1 VETAEAIIET
11 MGAMVPPGR
20 AHLGTRDG
28 RRLRALTRSLLAARP
43 EAPAEHARFLAIG
56 QRGLCLPEDSITG
69 WLGGARVL
77 VTGGTGCIGSAVMR
91 QLGEWPLARLAS
103 VSRGVTAPSSPQP
116 GVEYLHADVRD
127 RAALDR
133 LLAGLRPDV
142 VFHLAAQRDPAQ
154 AEVEVHRTVST
165 NVLGT
170 RNVLA
175 SAAQAGAARVVC
187 ASTGKALRPYSP
199 DIYTASKRAA
209 EWLGS
214 AAAAAGLAGAAARF
228 THVIDNSIIYRRLRA
243 WAAGGVIRLHGPQ
256 IGFYVQSARESAEL
270 LLVAG
275 AGAGAGGFRVH
286 AITDLGW
293 PVSLLDLALGVLAD
307 TGSGAPIYF
316 SGYDPG
322 YEEVPFPGLYD
333 PATAGEVSPLLNAVE
348 AAVAGPS
355 GCRMVDAF
363 PLHISPDP
371 VLDGRMEALDE
382 VCGRTRDPGL
392 VRAALDDLSWALLE
406 ATLRA
411 APGCALDRMAVLAG
425 RHQRTLSPVH
435 RRVLDAI
442 RSASRPGPALPG
454 PALPGPALPGPA
466 LPGPA
471 LPGPALPG
479 PALPGP
485 ALPGPVS
492 PGPVRPGLV
501 GTPQASRT

>member
-1 VETAEAIIET
+1 METAEAIIET
-11 MGAMVPPGR
+11 MSALVPPGR
-20 AHLGTRDG
+20 AHLGQRDR
-28 RRLRALTRSLLAARP
+28 RRLRALTGSLLAARP
-43 EAPAEHARFLAIG
+43 EARAEHARFLAIG
-56 QRGLCLPEDSITG
+56 QRGLCLPDDRITG
-69 WLGGARVL
+69 WLAGARVL
-77 VTGGTGCIGSAVMR
+77 VTGGTGCIGSALLR
-91 QLGEWPLARLAS
+91 ELGGRSLARLAS
-103 VSRGVTAPSSPQP
+103 VSRGVTVP
-116 GVEYLHADVRD
+116 GAWLPGAEYLHADIRD

-142 VFHLAAQRDPAQ
+142 IFHLAAQRDPAR

-175 SAAQAGAARVVC
+175 AAAQAGVGQVVC

-214 AAAAAGLAGAAARF
+214 AAAGLAGGAARF
-228 THVIDNSIIYRRLRA
+228 THVIDNSIIYQRLRA
-243 WAAGGVIRLHGPQ
+243 WAGGGVVRLHGPQ

-275 AGAGAGGFRVH
+275 AGAGAGFRVH
-286 AITDLGW
+286 AIRDLGW

-355 GCRMVDAF
+355 ACPMVDAF
-363 PLHISPDP
+363 PFQAAPDP
-371 VLDGRMEALDE
+371 RLDGLLTTLEE
-382 VCGRTRDPGL
+382 VCGRTRDPGP
-392 VRAALDDLSWALLE
+392 VRAALDELSWALLA

-411 APGCALDRMAVLAG
+411 APRQALDRMAVLAG
-425 RHQRTLSPVH
+425 RHQRTLSPAH
-435 RRVLDAI
+435 RRLLEAVRDN
-442 RSASRPGPALPG
+442 
-454 PALPGPALPGPA
+454 
-466 LPGPA
+466 
-471 LPGPALPG
+471 
-479 PALPGP
+479 
-485 ALPGPVS
+485 
-492 PGPVRPGLV
+492 VRPGSPQPCGRLV
-501 GTPQASRT
+501 GGPQPTRS